1 MSTIKVDTIQTRNG
15 TGNITLSN
23 PVSATTT
30 NTTVATLLNSGSHNT
45 TNGVLHVKQST
56 ATNNPTM
63 VIEQTGEG
71 GNPSDTQGLHIKTAG
86 QNQGTGRA
94 IRVTTTNSNLNSG
107 TAFDAFSVY
116 NGGNVDVFGNLAFT
130 TGGKGIDFSSAPNS
144 NLNASSSIL
153 DDYEEGTWTPSVG
166 GTTAT
171 YQVQSGVYT
180 KVGRMVFIWFDIHI
194 GSIGNGQTNEIQ
206 GLPFTPAQSNQF
218 IGVAFYD
225 SLVNNTYTF
234 HFNVRTNSTL
244 RSELKQGVTGGMSAG
259 AGWAQSSA
267 RAIASGWYY
276 ST

>member
-1 MSTIKVDTIQTRNG
+1 MSTIKVNTIQTVNG
-15 TGNITLSN
+15 TGDITLSN

-86 QNQGTGRA
+86 QNQGSGKS

-116 NGGNVDVFGNLAFT
+116 NGGDVDVFGNLAFT

-144 NLNASSSIL
+144 NAGATSSLL
-153 DDYEEGTWTPSVG
+153 DDYEEGTWTPSIG
-166 GTTAT
+166 GNAT
-171 YQVQSGVYT
+171 YTTQSGTYT
-180 KVGRMVFIWFDIHI
+180 KVGRVVYIWFYLQINVR
-194 GSIGNGQTNEIQ
+194 GTGATNEIQ
-206 GLPFTPAQSNQF
+206 GLPFTPATSNQF
-218 IGVAFYD
+218 IGAAYWGQLATSTY
-225 SLVNNTYTF
+225 SL
-234 HFNVRTNSTL
+234 HFNVRNNGTL
-244 RSELKQGVTGGMSAG
+244 RSELKTSVSDTLQAGSA
-259 AGWAQSSA
+259 WATNSA
-267 RAIASGWYY
+267 TAIASGWYY
-276 ST
+276 T